1 MVPGKRPSSELIE
14 VTFPL
19 FPLLYRNIFF
29 ACVRYCFVQ
38 LAPDANTE
46 KVIKMLENVKFG
58 SGHLSVEKKST
69 KQEEEASP
77 ESIDPYT

>member
-1 MVPGKRPSSELIE
+1 M
-14 VTFPL
+14 
-19 FPLLYRNIFF
+19 
-29 ACVRYCFVQ
+29 Q
-38 LAPDANTE
+38 LAPDVNVE
-46 KVIKMLENVKFG
+46 KTIKILENIKFG